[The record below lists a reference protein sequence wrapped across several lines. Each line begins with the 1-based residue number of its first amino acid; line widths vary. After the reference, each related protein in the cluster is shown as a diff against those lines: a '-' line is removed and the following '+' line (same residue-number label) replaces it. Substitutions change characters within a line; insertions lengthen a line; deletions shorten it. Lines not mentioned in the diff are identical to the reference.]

1 MLPERFIMADLIALI
16 TIALLFPISLLYVS
30 ACDHL
35 KGSRR

>member
-1 MLPERFIMADLIALI
+1 MADILAII
-16 TIALLFPISLLYVS
+16 TIVLLFPLSLLYVS

>member
-1 MLPERFIMADLIALI
+1 MADILALI

-35 KGSRR
+35 KSSRTKGSHS